1 MANTNRMAEEGRRLG
16 EQVVEQAKRVGQ
28 ATEDQMERGSEQFHD
43 AARIGID
50 AANNS
55 FLEVNRGFQ
64 AIVAEMT
71 RYSQRS
77 LEDVMQAS
85 QQLLSVRSFGDVV
98 DIQMR
103 YAQKAYDTHST
114 EISKLAALYREI
126 MSNAARPIE
135 QTVQGLRRR
144 SER

>member
-1 MANTNRMAEEGRRLG
+1 MTLSTAAAGQGFTLSA
-16 EQVVEQAKRVGQ
+16 RV
-28 ATEDQMERGSEQFHD
+28 RHD

-77 LEDVMQAS
+77 LEEQAS

-103 YAQKAYDTHST
+103 YAQKAYNTHST
-114 EISKLAALYREI
+114 EMSKLAALYREI